1 VGLQNGSDG
10 DCIRVKV
17 LVSWGSEWLF
27 LGNEF
32 VDGGKRDKDGSRVAH
47 GRRDTYHCVVL
58 RRQSQALGSGR
69 KGLCSR
75 QGETENI

>member
-1 VGLQNGSDG
+1 MGLQDGSDG

-32 VDGGKRDKDGSRVAH
+32 VDGGRVEEGKRDKDGSRVAP
-47 GRRDTYHCVVL
+47 RQKRYIPLRCSFRDVRVKL
-58 RRQSQALGSGR
+58 
-69 KGLCSR
+69 
-75 QGETENI
+75 